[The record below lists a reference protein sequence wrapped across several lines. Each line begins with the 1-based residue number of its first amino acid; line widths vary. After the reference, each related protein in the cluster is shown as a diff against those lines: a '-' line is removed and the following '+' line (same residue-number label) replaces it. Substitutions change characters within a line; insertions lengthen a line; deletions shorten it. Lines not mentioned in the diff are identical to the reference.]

1 MTLAGGES
9 GNGTARQGSERLR
22 TILGIDIIQLAQA
35 HADEHRPT
43 MPGVMSLAESM
54 AELHAITLSNLEQ
67 MITPLRK
74 MTANLDAGTALL
86 VHHPPNLG
94 AVGHKTRQVLED
106 VQEPTRRL
114 TAVVPAPAWTQL
126 EQLVPLDFDRLARIV
141 TTHTKDAV
149 ASLAQ
154 AARSDAVTLVTQ
166 LSPDEVAT
174 LEARVGAVHQEG
186 SRFVAPLG
194 APTVSWWSEASA
206 LERVVFIYVFYVMV
220 MVLSSC
226 AVDISDPAQDPA
238 MAVIHAVGL
247 FKHRNP
253 IRLHRRR
260 RDVHS
265 ADEGHPRQYG
275 T

>member
-1 MTLAGGES
+1 MTLARDVSGDGTRGE
-9 GNGTARQGSERLR
+9 GSERLR
-22 TILGIDIIQLAQA
+22 TILGIDITKLAQA
-35 HADEHRPT
+35 HAQEHRDSVPN
-43 MPGVMSLAESM
+43 VMSLAESM
-54 AELHAITLSNLEQ
+54 AELHATTLANLEQ

-74 MTANLDAGTALL
+74 MTANLDAGNAVP
-86 VHHPPNLG
+86 VHHPQTLG
-94 AVGHKTRQVLED
+94 ALGHKTRRVIED

-114 TAVVPAPAWTQL
+114 TTVVPAPAWTQL
-126 EQLVPLDFDRLARIV
+126 EQFVPLDFDRLARIV
-141 TTHTKDAV
+141 TTHAKDAV
-149 ASLAQ
+149 ASMAH
-154 AARSDAVTLVTQ
+154 AATDDADTLVAQ

-174 LEARVGAVHQEG
+174 LEEWVGAIAHEG

-194 APTVSWWSEASA
+194 GPTISWWTQASA
-206 LERVVFIYVFYVMV
+206 LERVVFVYVLYVMV

-238 MAVIHAVGL
+238 VDVINAVGL

-260 RDVHS
+260 RNVNTV
-265 ADEGHPRQYG
+265 DEAQPRQYG